1 MGGHSA
7 MTTSNFHKW
16 NEVDTCQD
24 HVLWLQ
30 SLLMEGKTY
39 KEAMDFANGGRTSC
53 HYPLILLH
61 RPNEEE
67 NDPEY

>member
-16 NEVDTCQD
+16 NEVHTRQD

-39 KEAMDFANGGRTSC
+39 KEANGLRRWLKNLVSFSSDTTTQA
-53 HYPLILLH
+53 
-61 RPNEEE
+61 
-67 NDPEY
+67 

>member
-30 SLLMEGKTY
+30 SLLMEGK
-39 KEAMDFANGGRTSC
+39 N
-53 HYPLILLH
+53 I
-61 RPNEEE
+61 
-67 NDPEY
+67 